1 MILLGITNKFPVK
14 NTISRIFLIKLT
26 FCSHI
31 SVSKILTST
40 QEVYIYNKVQ
50 RESTVLLTCFRM

>member
-31 SVSKILTST
+31 PVSKILTST

-50 RESTVLLTCFRM
+50 RESTVLLTRFRM